1 MGVMLVIIRTPR
13 RLHLGLID
21 PSALLGRRFGSLG
34 VALEGGYEIEILES
48 DSREI
53 VAGRE
58 DRDTIEATLKR
69 MNSAYG
75 TGVNYRVE
83 VRKGIPRHVGLGS
96 TTQLSLA
103 VGLGVARLRNLNLS
117 VEELAKTLGRGRE
130 SGAGVYSFAHGGFVI
145 DGGVKNDLPPLI
157 FREDFPEDWAF
168 LLIIPELK
176 PGFDEEEE
184 KPVMA
189 GLSGKPDAAME
200 ISHRILL
207 GLLPALKERD
217 IKTFGEHLN
226 AVQRLVGRHFED
238 YQGGEF
244 REDVGLILDFLAEK
258 TYGAGQSSWGPTVYG
273 LIRKAD
279 FQRLSAEA
287 RDFLREQGVGAK
299 VELGLP
305 RNSGAEV
312 VSHGYLERLISSVN
326 QK

>member
-1 MGVMLVIIRTPR
+1 MIIRTPR

-48 DSREI
+48 DSKVI
-53 VAGRE
+53 VAEGE
-58 DRDTIEATLKR
+58 DRGTIEAALR
-69 MNSAYG
+69 RVNSAYG

-83 VRKGIPRHVGLGS
+83 VRRSIPRHVGLGS

-103 VGLGVARLRNLNLS
+103 VGLGVARLKNLNLP
-117 VEELAKTLGRGRE
+117 VEELAKTLGRGRNG
-130 SGAGVYSFAHGGFVI
+130 GAGVYSFAYGGFII
-145 DGGVKNDLPPLI
+145 DGGVRNGLPPLI
-157 FREDFPEDWAF
+157 FHEDFPEDWAF
-168 LLIIPELK
+168 LLVIPELK

-189 GLSGKPDAAME
+189 GLPGKPDAAME

-217 IKTFGEHLN
+217 IKTFGEHLM
-226 AVQRLVGRHFED
+226 AIQRLVGRHFED

-244 REDVGLILDFLAEK
+244 REDVELILDFLAEK

-273 LIRKAD
+273 LIRKSE

-287 RDFLREQGVGAK
+287 HDFLREQGVRAK

-312 VSHGYLERLISSVN
+312 TEDNAFLSRLIRNVAGE
-326 QK
+326 